1 MDIRQQLRLRLQAA
15 NLLVSA
21 RSAGSASEEADL
33 IHQARRIIR
42 LANAQA
48 VAGSPGLALGDYRDW
63 RIAGSE

>member
-1 MDIRQQLRLRLQAA
+1 MDVRQQLQLRLQAA
-15 NLLVSA
+15 NLVVSA

-48 VAGSPGLALGDYRDW
+48 VAGSTGLALGDFWDW
-63 RIAGSE
+63 RIVGSE